1 MLKFLSKLLGGN
13 KSEKDVAKIKPI
25 VEKVNTFFQQYQSI
39 DNDTL
44 RNKTIEF
51 KELSNT
57 NIN

>member
-25 VEKVNTFFQQYQSI
+25 IEKVNNFFQQYQSI
-39 DNDTL
+39 NNDAL

-51 KELSNT
+51 KET
-57 NIN
+57 WD